1 MAEDRR
7 VMLTGDVVG
16 RYRYTC
22 LGASRRSIPFYR
34 EGRRVPT
41 MEERKRGTEFPM
53 CAGLE
58 IMFAE
63 KVAEGALE
71 RRESGESSRAT
82 DAGEGAAIDEY
93 GRRIAGE
100 GFVAHRERH
109 IDGEYGE
116 PTTAMGEAA
125 KRLRKSSGKIA
136 SNMYRHAS
144 FIFDSAC
151 SVFKPGR

>member
-1 MAEDRR
+1 
-7 VMLTGDVVG
+7 
-16 RYRYTC
+16 
-22 LGASRRSIPFYR
+22 
-34 EGRRVPT
+34 

-53 CAGLE
+53 CSGLE

-71 RRESGESSRAT
+71 RRESGEASRAM
-82 DAGEGAAIDEY
+82 DAGENATIDED

-109 IDGEYGE
+109 AEGERGE
-116 PTTAMGEAA
+116 TTTAMGEAA
-125 KRLRKSSGKIA
+125 RRLRKSSGKIA
-136 SNMYRHAS
+136 ANMYRHAS
-144 FIFDSAC
+144 FILDGAC